1 VAEVDVVAGGAE
13 RDVADATEAGSVPG
27 ALGGLADAE
36 ARRRLA
42 TQGRN
47 ELPEARSVPA
57 WRRFASQL
65 VHFFALM
72 LWVAGVLAFVAGMP
86 QLGVAIFGVILV
98 NGAFAFA
105 QEHRAERAAQHLRDL
120 LPRRATVVRDGRR
133 LDVDAAC
140 LVVGDLVVLRAGD
153 RISADLVVH
162 DGEGLSVDASMLTG
176 ESDPVSTGKGDS
188 LFAGCFVVRGE
199 GMAVVV
205 AIGAHTRLASIAELT
220 RRGRRPRSPLERELG
235 RVVRTI
241 AAIAVAVGLAFFGLS
256 LLVGGSG
263 KNGFLLAVGVTV
275 ALVPEGLLPTVT
287 LSLAVGAQ
295 DMARHHALVRRL
307 ESVETL
313 GSTTFICTDK
323 TGTLTRN
330 QMSAVEV
337 WTPRGMATITGEG
350 YGPVGQVDVAEDVR
364 PLVVELGR
372 VAARCCEDR
381 AVERNGVWVPDGDPT
396 EAALYALARRC
407 GVDVD
412 GDAVRHPVVRE
423 LPFDPERRMMSVVVG
438 FELLAKGAPE
448 SILARCRPSD
458 VLSAARTATRTMAR
472 RGLRMM
478 AVARRTI
485 GPLHTDVAAS
495 DLEQDLTFL
504 GLVGIEDPPR
514 EGVDAAIADCRA
526 GGLRIAMLTGD
537 NAETAEAVGHQIG
550 LIPEGGVVLSGPE
563 LPEDEAVLGALV
575 DRDDGVV
582 ISRVTPEDKLRIARS
597 LQARGHV
604 VAMTG
609 DGVNDGPALQTADIG
624 VAMGAGGTDVAR
636 EAADL
641 VLLDDHF
648 ATIVEAVAHGRVTF
662 ANIRRFLTYHLV
674 CNVAELTPFLVWAIS
689 GGRFPLALGV
699 LQILSFDIG
708 AEVVPGLA
716 LGTERG
722 QGVSVTQSLQGRH
735 LIDRKLLTRVFGVLG
750 PAESLIEMA
759 AFCAAL
765 VAAGWV
771 PGQAF
776 PQGHDLRA
784 ASGTA
789 FATVII
795 AQMGVAFACRSATRW
810 PWQLGW
816 FSNRLLLVGIG
827 MAAVV
832 LLSFLF
838 VDPIARVLGQAP
850 PPPAGWMCALVAGP
864 LLLGVD
870 MVHKMAR
877 RRRAAR
883 RHEQAAGRGVS
894 VLRRP

>member
-1 VAEVDVVAGGAE
+1 MPPPAVAS
-13 RDVADATEAGSVPG
+13 T
-27 ALGGLADAE
+27 GLSDAE

-42 TQGRN
+42 AEGRN
-47 ELPEARSVPA
+47 ELPEARPVPA
-57 WRRFASQL
+57 WRRFAAQL

-86 QLGVAIFGVILV
+86 QLGVAIFGVVLV

-133 LDVDAAC
+133 VDVDAAC
-140 LVVGDLVVLRAGD
+140 LVAGDLVVLRAGD
-153 RISADLVVH
+153 RISADLAVAH
-162 DGEGLSVDASMLTG
+162 GEGLSIDASMLTG
-176 ESDPVSTGKGDS
+176 ESEPVPAATGEP

-205 AIGAHTRLASIAELT
+205 ATGAHTRLASIAELT
-220 RRGRRPRSPLERELG
+220 HRGRRPRSPLERELG

-241 AAIAVAVGLAFFGLS
+241 AVIAVAVGLAFFGIS

-263 KNGFLLAVGVTV
+263 KDGFLLAVGVTV

-330 QMSAVEV
+330 QMSAVDV
-337 WTPRGMATITGEG
+337 WTPLGSARVTGEG
-350 YGPVGQVDVAEDVR
+350 YGPLGHLEVPDDAR
-364 PLVVELGR
+364 PAVVELAR
-372 VAARCCEDR
+372 AAARCSEDR
-381 AVERNGVWVPDGDPT
+381 AVERDGEWVPDGDPT

-412 GDAVRHPVVRE
+412 GDAAARPVRRE
-423 LPFDPERRMMSVVVG
+423 LPFDPERRMMSMVVG
-438 FELLAKGAPE
+438 SELLVKGAPE
-448 SILARCRPSD
+448 SVLARCRPS
-458 VLSAARTATRTMAR
+458 AAQAEARAATVAMAR
-472 RGLRMM
+472 QGLRML
-478 AVARRTI
+478 AVARRQVEEVE
-485 GPLHTDVAAS
+485 DVEAEDEGAV
-495 DLEQDLTFL
+495 ERDLTLL

-526 GGLRIAMLTGD
+526 GGIRIAMLTGD
-537 NAETAEAVGHQIG
+537 NPETAAAIGRQIG
-550 LIPEGGVVLSGPE
+550 LIAEGGLVLSGPE
-563 LPEDEAVLGALV
+563 LPDDDAVLGALV

-708 AEVVPGLA
+708 AEVVPALA

-722 QGVSVTQSLQGRH
+722 QGVSVSQPLQGRH
-735 LIDRKLLTRVFGVLG
+735 LIDRKLLVRVFGVLG

-759 AFCAAL
+759 AFCVAL
-765 VAAGWV
+765 LAVGWA
-771 PGQAF
+771 PGHAF

-795 AQMGVAFACRSATRW
+795 GQMGVAFACRSATRW
-810 PWQLGW
+810 PGRLGW

-827 MAAVV
+827 VAAV
-832 LLSFLF
+832 LLVTFLY

-850 PPPAGWMCALVAGP
+850 PPAAGWVCAAAAGP

-870 MVHKMAR
+870 LVHKVLR

-883 RHEQAAGRGVS
+883 RPRRAAHRGFS
-894 VLRRP
+894 VLPQTPFHNQRAGD